1 MFLKLTVA
9 FVMIKTNVCNI
20 WTYNFIHFMVF
31 ITTKQTVHKNKK
43 DNPAQH
49 KGF

>member
-1 MFLKLTVA
+1 MLLKLTVA
-9 FVMIKTNVCNI
+9 FVMIKTNVCNEFYFFNSFYGI
-20 WTYNFIHFMVF
+20 
-31 ITTKQTVHKNKK
+31 KQIAHENNK